1 MKLLILCL
9 LAIIGCIAG
18 ILLCEGMVKHVF
30 QFGVFA
36 SLAVTFIFMVIGQF
50 N

>member
-1 MKLLILCL
+1 MRLMILCL

-18 ILLCEGMVKHVF
+18 IMLCEGTVKHIF
-30 QFGVFA
+30 QFGAFFSLAA
-36 SLAVTFIFMVIGQF
+36 SLVLLVIGQF